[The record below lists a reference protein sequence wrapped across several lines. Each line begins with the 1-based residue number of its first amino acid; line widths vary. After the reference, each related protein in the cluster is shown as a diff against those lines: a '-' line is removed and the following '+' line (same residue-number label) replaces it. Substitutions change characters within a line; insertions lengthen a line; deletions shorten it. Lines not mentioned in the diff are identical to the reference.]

1 MSECKFYT
9 ATTEKISCFCEL
21 ELAWAGGSS
30 KRFEQTQI
38 KTKEPAIPENHLLH
52 GTSVAM
58 YIVGQERRLVNP
70 PSQVVAGVRTVT
82 TNMDGR
88 DALPR
93 MSRPFALSRAYQF
106 HSIYSR
112 RCWTTN
118 VNLPDSRFCKSA
130 RNIYDQMNRLV

>member
-1 MSECKFYT
+1 MT
-9 ATTEKISCFCEL
+9 APGFSIGPASRAARSLVISNKNQCFL
-21 ELAWAGGSS
+21 
-30 KRFEQTQI
+30 KDR
-38 KTKEPAIPENHLLH
+38 LH

-93 MSRPFALSRAYQF
+93 LSRPFAFLRAFQVLSMYPSA
-106 HSIYSR
+106 HSKQPASEREASTCSNFRY
-112 RCWTTN
+112 
-118 VNLPDSRFCKSA
+118 A
-130 RNIYDQMNRLV
+130 